1 MPRMSGNDALMA
13 ILEAHDVEYVF
24 GNPGSTEVVFMD
36 ALYDRPNMKYILTLH
51 ETVAAGMAEGYAWAS
66 GKTGFVNVH
75 TLPGVANMLST
86 LYNANLGDMNMVVTA
101 GQQDTR
107 LIQKDPGL
115 TGDMV
120 SMTRPFT
127 KWSVEVQH
135 AADIPLVMNRA
146 FKIAAQQP
154 QGPVF
159 VSLPQDVLMQED
171 EIEVGRPSWVP
182 SMTEPDKEAIDRAA
196 DLLAGADS
204 PALFLGFRLARCG
217 ALEETVRLAELIGA
231 RVTENYIRAET
242 SFPSAHPLFDGGMA
256 TDLAS
261 SPGTIEDVDV
271 MLVVGANF
279 VSQLFHLPEPV
290 ISPKTKIV
298 HLDTDPWEIGKNQ
311 STDVGVLG
319 DIKVSLRELFNAV
332 DSRMTPAARSAASE
346 RAKAIGDVNRKRREV
361 LWERS
366 QENWDQEPIALNR
379 LALDLR
385 ETLLPETIIVDG
397 AVTSSVALRNYLD
410 LDDPTAYLAFQDNDG
425 SLGDSLPKA
434 LGVKLARPDRPVVG
448 LVGDGNAMYSIQG
461 LWTAAHHDIPVVLVI
476 FNNATYKILKVNAMR
491 VMGPDV
497 KPRLHSMDLF
507 DPPID
512 FARLAQDF
520 GMHGEQ
526 VRSPKDLKPA
536 LERAINLGKPAL
548 VDVVIEENL

>member
-1 MPRMSGNDALMA
+1 MTV
-13 ILEAHDVEYVF
+13 LEAHDVEYVF

-36 ALYDRPNMKYILTLH
+36 ALYDRPKMKYILTLH

-146 FKIAAQQP
+146 FKMAAQQP

-171 EIEVGRPSWVP
+171 DIEVGRPSWVP
-182 SMTEPDKEAIDRAA
+182 SMTGPDKEAIDRAA

-204 PALFLGFRLARCG
+204 PALFLGFRLSRCG
-217 ALEETVRLAELIGA
+217 ALEETVRIAELIGA

-256 TDLAS
+256 TDLTS

-290 ISPKTKIV
+290 ISPSTKIV

-332 DSRMTPAARSAASE
+332 DSRMTPAARSAAE
-346 RAKAIGDVNRKRREV
+346 KRAKAIGDANRKRREV

-385 ETLLPETIIVDG
+385 ETLLPDTIIVDG

-491 VMGPDV
+491 VMGSDV

-512 FARLAQDF
+512 FAKLAQDF

-526 VRSPKDLKPA
+526 VRSPDDLKPA

>member
-13 ILEAHDVEYVF
+13 VLEAHDVEYVF

-36 ALYDRPNMKYILTLH
+36 ALYNHPKIKYILTLH

-135 AADIPLVMNRA
+135 PADVPLVMNRA
-146 FKIAAQQP
+146 FKMAAQQP

-171 EIEVGRPSWVP
+171 DIEVGRPSWVP
-182 SMTEPDKEAIDRAA
+182 SMTEPDREAIDRAA
-196 DLLAGADS
+196 DLLAHADN

-217 ALEETVRLAELIGA
+217 ALDETVRLAELVGA
-231 RVTENYIRAET
+231 RVTENYIRAEV
-242 SFPSAHPLFDGGMA
+242 SFPSTHPLFDGGMG
-256 TDLAS
+256 TDLPS
-261 SPGTIEDVDV
+261 SPETIKDVDV

-290 ISPKTKIV
+290 VSPNTKII

-311 STDVGVLG
+311 PTEVGVLG

-332 DSRMTPAARSAASE
+332 DSRITPASRSAAE
-346 RAKAIGDVNRKRREV
+346 KRAKSIGDSNRKRREV

-385 ETLLPETIIVDG
+385 ETLLPDTIIVDG
-397 AVTSSVALRNYLD
+397 AVTSSVTLRNYLD
-410 LDDPTAYLAFQDNDG
+410 FDDPTSYLAFHDNDG
-425 SLGDSLPKA
+425 SLGDSLPRA
-434 LGVKLARPDRPVVG
+434 IGVKLARPDRPVVG

-512 FARLAQDF
+512 FAKLAQDF

-526 VRSPKDLKPA
+526 VRSPDDLRPA

>member
-146 FKIAAQQP
+146 FKMAAQQP

-385 ETLLPETIIVDG
+385 ETLLPDTIIVDG

-425 SLGDSLPKA
+425 SLGDSLPRA
-434 LGVKLARPDRPVVG
+434 IGVKLARPDRPVVG

-491 VMGPDV
+491 VMGPEV